1 MIRKITEKI
10 RSGERIN
17 FSEANYLYSEADLLT
32 LGGLAQEIRFRINPK
47 KSVSYVIDTNLNYT
61 NICDAYCSFCAFY
74 RTDPADPSSYTYSV
88 DEMMKKIGKAK
99 QKGCTTVLMQGGL
112 NSKIPFNFY
121 TEIVARTVK
130 EYPGVTPHFFS
141 APEIMKMCEI
151 SGLSIKEVL
160 KKLKR
165 AGQRTMPG
173 GGSEILSNSVKAK
186 ISRFK
191 PKDSIDKWTEVHR
204 TAHEVGIYTTA
215 TMMYGHIEK
224 GPEIVETL
232 DHIRNV
238 QEESLK
244 KNKLGRFTAFIPW
257 SFKKDNTALGKK
269 IKEEAGPNQYLR
281 IIALSR
287 VFLDNIK
294 HIQASWFSEGYKTGQ
309 LALSFGADDFGG
321 TLFDENVMLSAGFYN
336 RTSTEGIRKL
346 INDAGY
352 DAVQRT
358 TEYDLL
364 ETTQRPEVSVE

>member
-1 MIRKITEKI
+1 
-10 RSGERIN
+10 
-17 FSEANYLYSEADLLT
+17 
-32 LGGLAQEIRFRINPK
+32 
-47 KSVSYVIDTNLNYT
+47 
-61 NICDAYCSFCAFY
+61 
-74 RTDPADPSSYTYSV
+74 
-88 DEMMKKIGKAK
+88 
-99 QKGCTTVLMQGGL
+99 
-112 NSKIPFNFY
+112 
-121 TEIVARTVK
+121 
-130 EYPGVTPHFFS
+130 
-141 APEIMKMCEI
+141 MCEV

-160 KKLKR
+160 EELKK
-165 AGQRTMPG
+165 AGQKTMPG
-173 GGSEILSNSVKAK
+173 GGSEILSNAVKAK

-191 PKDSIDKWTEVHR
+191 PKDSVDKWTEVHR

-232 DHIRNV
+232 SHIRNV

-244 KNKLGRFTAFIPW
+244 ENKLGRFTAFIPW
-257 SFKKDNTALGKK
+257 SFKKDNTVLGKK

-358 TEYDLL
+358 TEYDLI